1 MRSKVEELN
10 TSENMLR
17 QAIAEI
23 DSLNKKLR

>member
-10 TSENMLR
+10 TSENKLR